1 MSWVAGSSLPTITTT
16 MTMSDPVP
24 IVASLWGTLT
34 GPLGDPLTRR
44 ALLEV
49 CLIGITSGAVGC
61 WTVLYGLSYSSE
73 SLSHSLLP
81 GLVVA
86 TLAGAPLLLGGAAGI
101 VVAALAIA
109 LVARV
114 PAITNDTAVAIVV
127 TTMFGL
133 GALLALSPSSPP
145 GIQDLLFGDILGVSN
160 ADLLFAAGAAV
171 AALGALRLLHGQL
184 LAVGF
189 DRDGA
194 RALGASPALAET
206 ALLILIALAVL
217 IGVQGLGNLLVVA
230 VLVGPAA
237 TARLICTRLLPM
249 MGVAAGVAILGG
261 AIGLYVSYYAGT
273 AAGASVAGALV
284 ALFLLT
290 AIASATSGRSAEVV
304 L

>member
-1 MSWVAGSSLPTITTT
+1 MT
-16 MTMSDPVP
+16 MTDPDP

-44 ALLEV
+44 ALLEL
-49 CLIGITSGAVGC
+49 CLIGVTSGAVGC

-114 PAITNDTAVAIVV
+114 PAIANDTAVAIVV

-145 GIQDLLFGDILGVSN
+145 GIQNLLFGDILGVSN

-237 TARLICTRLLPM
+237 TARLICARLLPM
-249 MGVAAGVAILGG
+249 MGVAAAVAILGG

-290 AIASATSGRSAEVV
+290 AIASATSGRSAEVA

>member
-1 MSWVAGSSLPTITTT
+1 MT
-16 MTMSDPVP
+16 MTDPGP

-145 GIQDLLFGDILGVSN
+145 GIQDLLFGDILGVSD
-160 ADLLFAAGAAV
+160 ADLLFAGGAAV

-194 RALGASPALAET
+194 QALGASPALAET

-249 MGVAAGVAILGG
+249 MGVAAGVAMLGG

-290 AIASATSGRSAEVV
+290 ASVSAASGRSAEVA

>member
-1 MSWVAGSSLPTITTT
+1 MT
-16 MTMSDPVP
+16 MTDPLP

-49 CLIGITSGAVGC
+49 CLVGVTSGTVGC

-114 PAITNDTAVAIVV
+114 PGTTNDTAVAIVV

-160 ADLLFAAGAAV
+160 ADLLFASGAAV

-194 RALGASPALAET
+194 RAVRASPALAET
-206 ALLILIALAVL
+206 ALLVLIALSVL

-230 VLVGPAA
+230 ILVGPAA

-249 MGVAAGVAILGG
+249 MGVAAGVAMLGG

-290 AIASATSGRSAEVV
+290 AIVSAISGWSAEVA

>member
-1 MSWVAGSSLPTITTT
+1 MTIT
-16 MTMSDPVP
+16 DPVP
-24 IVASLWGTLT
+24 IVASLWGNLT

-44 ALLEV
+44 ALLEL
-49 CLIGITSGAVGC
+49 CLIGVTSGAVGC

-101 VVAALAIA
+101 VVAAVAIA

-114 PAITNDTAVAIVV
+114 PAIANDTAVAIVV

-206 ALLILIALAVL
+206 GLLVLIALAVL

-249 MGVAAGVAILGG
+249 MGVAAAVAILGG
-261 AIGLYVSYYAGT
+261 AIGLYASFYAGT

-290 AIASATSGRSAEVV
+290 AIASATSGRSPEVA

>member
-1 MSWVAGSSLPTITTT
+1 MT
-16 MTMSDPVP
+16 MTDPVP
-24 IVASLWGTLT
+24 IVASLWGNLT

-44 ALLEV
+44 ALLEL
-49 CLIGITSGAVGC
+49 CLIGVTSGAVGC

-114 PAITNDTAVAIVV
+114 PAIANDTAVAIVV

-249 MGVAAGVAILGG
+249 MGVAAAVAILGG

-290 AIASATSGRSAEVV
+290 AIASATSGRSAEVA

>member
-1 MSWVAGSSLPTITTT
+1 
-16 MTMSDPVP
+16 MTDPVL

-44 ALLEV
+44 AMLEV

-160 ADLLFAAGAAV
+160 GDLLFAAGAAV

-194 RALGASPALAET
+194 RAIGASPALAET

-290 AIASATSGRSAEVV
+290 AIVSATSERSAEVA

>member
-1 MSWVAGSSLPTITTT
+1 MT
-16 MTMSDPVP
+16 MTEPVP

-49 CLIGITSGAVGC
+49 CLIGVTSGAVGC

-114 PAITNDTAVAIVV
+114 PAIANDTAVAIVV

-249 MGVAAGVAILGG
+249 MGFAAGVAILGG

-273 AAGASVAGALV
+273 AAGASVAEALV
-284 ALFLLT
+284 ALFLVT
-290 AIASATSGRSAEVV
+290 AIASARSARSAEVA

>member
-1 MSWVAGSSLPTITTT
+1 MT
-16 MTMSDPVP
+16 MTDPVP
-24 IVASLWGTLT
+24 IAASLWGTLT

-81 GLVVA
+81 GLVIA

-160 ADLLFAAGAAV
+160 GDLLFAAGAAV

-189 DRDGA
+189 DLDGA
-194 RALGASPALAET
+194 RAIGASPALAET

-230 VLVGPAA
+230 VLIGPAA

>member
-1 MSWVAGSSLPTITTT
+1 VQPESW
-16 MTMSDPVP
+16 
-24 IVASLWGTLT
+24 W
-34 GPLGDPLTRR
+34 RHWR
-44 ALLEV
+44 
-49 CLIGITSGAVGC
+49 
-61 WTVLYGLSYSSE
+61 
-73 SLSHSLLP
+73 SLSSRGCRRLRTTPRWRSWSPPCSDSGRCSLS
-81 GLVVA
+81 
-86 TLAGAPLLLGGAAGI
+86 
-101 VVAALAIA
+101 
-109 LVARV
+109 
-114 PAITNDTAVAIVV
+114 
-127 TTMFGL
+127 
-133 GALLALSPSSPP
+133 SPSSPP

-230 VLVGPAA
+230 VLIGPAA

-290 AIASATSGRSAEVV
+290 AIASATSGRSAEVAPV
-304 L
+304 SSRLEQGA